1 MKVSRAFGAAAIL
14 VLTAGSALA
23 APCNTG
29 TTKAPTPDT
38 QASNPKSSDSDKS
51 SANLAGGNQ
60 PASPGTV
67 GAMNNVGSTQA
78 PTGTA
83 GTTASNNTD
92 PAAKN
97 MAGGNQ
103 PASPG
108 TVGAM
113 NNAAAAR
120 STTNMADKD
129 C

>member
-1 MKVSRAFGAAAIL
+1 MKVTRALGAAAVF
-14 VLTAGSALA
+14 VLMSGAAYA
-23 APCNTG
+23 APCATG
-29 TTKAPTPDT
+29 TTASKSPDKT
-38 QASNPKSSDSDKS
+38 MNPKSSDVDKS

-67 GAMNNVGSTQA
+67 GAMNNAGATQA
-78 PTGTA
+78 PTQTDGTSNKDGANA
-83 GTTASNNTD
+83 GS
-92 PAAKN
+92 KN

-113 NNAAAAR
+113 NNAAAAK

>member
-1 MKVSRAFGAAAIL
+1 MKVSRAFGAAVIL
-14 VLTAGSALA
+14 ALTAGSAYA
-23 APCNTG
+23 APCKTG
-29 TTKAPTPDT
+29 TTMPASPDK
-38 QASNPKSSDSDKS
+38 QASNPKSSDMDKS

-67 GAMNNVGSTQA
+67 GAMNNAGATQA
-78 PTGTA
+78 MTSTG
-83 GTTASNNTD
+83 GTTAAANTD

-97 MAGGNQ
+97 TAGGNQ

>member
-1 MKVSRAFGAAAIL
+1 MQANRVLATAAIL
-14 VLTAGSALA
+14 VMTAGSAFA

-29 TTKAPTPDT
+29 TAMPKSPDK
-38 QASNPKSSDSDKS
+38 QASNPKSSDMDKS

-67 GAMNNVGSTQA
+67 GAMNNAGATQA
-78 PTGTA
+78 QTSTG
-83 GTTASNNTD
+83 GTTSKDGTD

-113 NNAAAAR
+113 NNAAAAK
-120 STTNMADKD
+120 STTNMSDKD

>member
-1 MKVSRAFGAAAIL
+1 MKASHAFGAAALL
-14 VLTAGSALA
+14 VLASGSAYA
-23 APCNTG
+23 SPCKTG
-29 TTKAPTPDT
+29 STKPDT
-38 QASNPKSSDSDKS
+38 SAMNEKSSSVDKGA
-51 SANLAGGNQ
+51 ANLAGGNQ

-67 GAMNNVGSTQA
+67 GAMNNVGATQA
-78 PTGTA
+78 PTGTD
-83 GTTASNNTD
+83 GITAKNDTD

-113 NNAAAAR
+113 NNAAAAH

>member
-1 MKVSRAFGAAAIL
+1 MKVSRAIGVVAIL
-14 VLTAGSALA
+14 TLSAGSAYA
-23 APCNTG
+23 SPCHTG
-29 TTKAPTPDT
+29 TMKGDK
-38 QASNPKSSDSDKS
+38 QATNEKSSSVDKG

-67 GAMNNVGSTQA
+67 GAMNNVGATQA
-78 PTGTA
+78 PTKTDGTKSA
-83 GTTASNNTD
+83 EGTD

-103 PASPG
+103 PAAPG

-113 NNAAAAR
+113 NNAASST

>member
-1 MKVSRAFGAAAIL
+1 MKVTRAIGVAAIFA
-14 VLTAGSALA
+14 LTAGSAYA

-29 TTKAPTPDT
+29 TTKSDSQTM
-38 QASNPKSSDSDKS
+38 NEKSSTADKG

-83 GTTASNNTD
+83 GTSASNNTD